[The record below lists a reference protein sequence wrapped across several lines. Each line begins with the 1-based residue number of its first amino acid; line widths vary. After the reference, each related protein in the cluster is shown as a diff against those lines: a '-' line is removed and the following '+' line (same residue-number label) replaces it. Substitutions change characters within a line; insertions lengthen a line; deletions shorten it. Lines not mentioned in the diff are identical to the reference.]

1 MYVPMENVLMVFRT
15 SASTHLGGWDCH
27 PGKGYTV
34 LYSVELGTPWTV
46 YGTSIAVGF
55 ETDIT
60 KVVFYYSGIV

>member
-1 MYVPMENVLMVFRT
+1 
-15 SASTHLGGWDCH
+15 
-27 PGKGYTV
+27 
-34 LYSVELGTPWTV
+34 LGTPLTV